1 LIMHNLSP
9 LPYPTAYHETVLPF
23 RRLLVALSGRDTDCG
38 LLRYAAMLNRILTG
52 AEILYLH
59 VAGDGDPPEL
69 RRKFASGVSELL
81 PDGRSEVVAGDVL
94 DSILEAATAQ
104 NSDLIL
110 LGHSSGRR
118 RRSLARRLSMKSPCS
133 VWIAPAESPASISR
147 VLVPFDFSRISAD
160 TMSVAT
166 ALAEAAGLDECLGL
180 HVEFNQAVVTFDE
193 IDEIV
198 AQDRDRAF
206 ALFIAPINLHG
217 VWVKPLF
224 VDSPNVAQTIVRTAV
239 EQACD
244 LIVMGTRGR
253 SPSASVLLGSETEHC
268 LMTAPV
274 PLLAVKH
281 FGARLS
287 LLQALRDERLRKRG
301 DERFT

>member
-1 LIMHNLSP
+1 MF
-9 LPYPTAYHETVLPF
+9 PF

-38 LLRYAAMLNRILTG
+38 LLRYAAMLHRTLAG
-52 AEILYLH
+52 AEILCIH
-59 VAGDGDPPEL
+59 VAGESDSPDL
-69 RRKFASGVSELL
+69 RRNFASGVTELL
-81 PDGRSEVVAGDVL
+81 PGARSEVVAGDVL
-94 DSILEAATAQ
+94 DTILAVANAQ
-104 NSDLIL
+104 HSDLIL

-118 RRSLARRLSMKSPCS
+118 RRSLARRLSMKAPCS
-133 VWIAPAESPASISR
+133 VWIAPGQAQPSIRR
-147 VLVPFDFSRISAD
+147 VLVPFDFSPISAD
-160 TMSVAT
+160 TVSVAT

-180 HVEFNQAVVTFDE
+180 HVDFNQAVVTFDE

-198 AQDRDRAF
+198 AEDRDRAF
-206 ALFIAPINLHG
+206 GLFIAPINLHG

-253 SPSASVLLGSETEHC
+253 SPSAAVLLGSETEHC
-268 LMTAPV
+268 LMATPV

>member
-1 LIMHNLSP
+1 MF
-9 LPYPTAYHETVLPF
+9 PF

-38 LLRYAAMLNRILTG
+38 LLRYAAMLHRTLAG
-52 AEILYLH
+52 AEILCIH
-59 VAGDGDPPEL
+59 VTGESDSPDL
-69 RRKFASGVSELL
+69 RRNVASGVTELL
-81 PDGRSEVVAGDVL
+81 PGARWEVVAGDIL
-94 DSILEAATAQ
+94 DTILAVAKAQ
-104 NSDLIL
+104 HSDLIL

-118 RRSLARRLSMKSPCS
+118 RRSLARRLSMKAPCS
-133 VWIAPAESPASISR
+133 VWIAPGQAQPSIRR
-147 VLVPFDFSRISAD
+147 VLVPFDFSPISAD
-160 TMSVAT
+160 TVSVAT

-180 HVEFNQAVVTFDE
+180 HVDFNQALVTFDE

-198 AQDRDRAF
+198 AEDRDRAF
-206 ALFIAPINLHG
+206 GLFIAPINLHG

-253 SPSASVLLGSETEHC
+253 SPSAAVLLGSETEHC
-268 LMTAPV
+268 LMATPV

>member
-1 LIMHNLSP
+1 
-9 LPYPTAYHETVLPF
+9 
-23 RRLLVALSGRDTDCG
+23 
-38 LLRYAAMLNRILTG
+38 
-52 AEILYLH
+52 
-59 VAGDGDPPEL
+59 
-69 RRKFASGVSELL
+69 
-81 PDGRSEVVAGDVL
+81 
-94 DSILEAATAQ
+94 
-104 NSDLIL
+104 
-110 LGHSSGRR
+110 
-118 RRSLARRLSMKSPCS
+118 MKAPCS
-133 VWIAPAESPASISR
+133 VWIAPDQSQPSVNR
-147 VLVPFDFSRISAD
+147 VLVPIDFSHISAD
-160 TMSVAT
+160 TLSVAT

-198 AQDRDRAF
+198 AVDRDRAF
-206 ALFIAPINLHG
+206 GLFVAPIDLHG
-217 VWVKPLF
+217 VWVKPVF

-253 SPSASVLLGSETEHC
+253 SPSAAVLLGSETEHC
-268 LMTAPV
+268 LMDTPV

-287 LLQALRDERLRKRG
+287 LLQALRDQRLRKRG

>member
-1 LIMHNLSP
+1 MF
-9 LPYPTAYHETVLPF
+9 PF
-23 RRLLVALSGRDTDCG
+23 RRILVALSGRDTDRG
-38 LLRYAAMLNRILTG
+38 LLRYAAMLNRILAG
-52 AEILYLH
+52 AEILCLH
-59 VAGDGDPPEL
+59 VAGEDDCPHL
-69 RRKFASGVSELL
+69 RRKFADSVAELL
-81 PDGRSEVVAGDVL
+81 PDGHSEVVGGDVL
-94 DSILEAATAQ
+94 DSVLAVATAQ

-118 RRSLARRLSMKSPCS
+118 RRSLARRLSMKAPCS
-133 VWIAPAESPASISR
+133 VWIAPDQALPSINR
-147 VLVPFDFSRISAD
+147 VLVPIDFSRISAD
-160 TMSVAT
+160 TVSVAT
-166 ALAEAAGLDECLGL
+166 ALAEAAGLDECLAL

-193 IDEIV
+193 VDEIA

-206 ALFIAPINLHG
+206 GLFIAPIDLHG

-239 EQACD
+239 EEACD

-253 SPSASVLLGSETEHC
+253 SPSAAVLLGSETEHC
-268 LMTAPV
+268 LMTTPV

-281 FGARLS
+281 FGSRLS

-301 DERFT
+301 DEHFT

>member
-1 LIMHNLSP
+1 
-9 LPYPTAYHETVLPF
+9 
-23 RRLLVALSGRDTDCG
+23 
-38 LLRYAAMLNRILTG
+38 
-52 AEILYLH
+52 
-59 VAGDGDPPEL
+59 
-69 RRKFASGVSELL
+69 
-81 PDGRSEVVAGDVL
+81 
-94 DSILEAATAQ
+94 
-104 NSDLIL
+104 
-110 LGHSSGRR
+110 
-118 RRSLARRLSMKSPCS
+118 MKSPCS
-133 VWIAPAESPASISR
+133 VWIAPAQSPASISR

-166 ALAEAAGLDECLGL
+166 ALAEASGLDECLAL
-180 HVEFNQAVVTFDE
+180 HVEFNQAIVTFDE

-253 SPSASVLLGSETEHC
+253 SPSAAVLLGSETEHC

>member
-1 LIMHNLSP
+1 
-9 LPYPTAYHETVLPF
+9 
-23 RRLLVALSGRDTDCG
+23 
-38 LLRYAAMLNRILTG
+38 
-52 AEILYLH
+52 
-59 VAGDGDPPEL
+59 
-69 RRKFASGVSELL
+69 
-81 PDGRSEVVAGDVL
+81 
-94 DSILEAATAQ
+94 
-104 NSDLIL
+104 
-110 LGHSSGRR
+110 
-118 RRSLARRLSMKSPCS
+118 
-133 VWIAPAESPASISR
+133 
-147 VLVPFDFSRISAD
+147 
-160 TMSVAT
+160 MSVAT
-166 ALAEAAGLDECLGL
+166 ALAEAAGLDEALAL

>member
-1 LIMHNLSP
+1 MF
-9 LPYPTAYHETVLPF
+9 PF
-23 RRLLVALSGRDTDCG
+23 RRILVALSGRDTDRG
-38 LLRYAAMLNRILTG
+38 LLRYAAMLNRILAG
-52 AEILYLH
+52 AEILCLH
-59 VAGDGDPPEL
+59 VAFEGDCTDLG
-69 RRKFASGVSELL
+69 RQFASGVADLL
-81 PDGRSEVVAGDVL
+81 PNGRSEVVGGDVL
-94 DSILEAATAQ
+94 DSVLAVATAQ

-118 RRSLARRLSMKSPCS
+118 RRSLARRLSMKAPCS
-133 VWIAPAESPASISR
+133 VWIAPDQALPSINR
-147 VLVPFDFSRISAD
+147 VLVPIDFSRISAD
-160 TMSVAT
+160 TVSVAT
-166 ALAEAAGLDECLGL
+166 ALAEAAGLDECLAL

-193 IDEIV
+193 VDEIA

-206 ALFIAPINLHG
+206 GLFIAPIDLHG

-239 EQACD
+239 EEACD

-253 SPSASVLLGSETEHC
+253 SPSAAVLLGSETEHC
-268 LMTAPV
+268 LMTTPV

-281 FGARLS
+281 FGSRLS

-301 DERFT
+301 DEHFT

>member
-1 LIMHNLSP
+1 M
-9 LPYPTAYHETVLPF
+9 TMFPF
-23 RRLLVALSGRDTDCG
+23 RRILVALSGRDTDRG
-38 LLRYAAMLNRILTG
+38 LLRYAAMLNRILAG
-52 AEILYLH
+52 AEILCLH
-59 VAGDGDPPEL
+59 VAFEGDCTDLG
-69 RRKFASGVSELL
+69 RQFASGVADLL
-81 PDGRSEVVAGDVL
+81 PNGRSEVVGGDVL
-94 DSILEAATAQ
+94 DSVLAVATAQ

-118 RRSLARRLSMKSPCS
+118 RRSLARRLSMKAPCS
-133 VWIAPAESPASISR
+133 VWIAPDQALPSINR
-147 VLVPFDFSRISAD
+147 VLVPIDFSRISAD
-160 TMSVAT
+160 TVSVAT
-166 ALAEAAGLDECLGL
+166 ALAEAAGLDECLAL

-193 IDEIV
+193 VDEIA

-206 ALFIAPINLHG
+206 GLFIAPIDLHG

-239 EQACD
+239 EEACD

-253 SPSASVLLGSETEHC
+253 SPSAAVLLGSETEHC
-268 LMTAPV
+268 LMTTPV

-281 FGARLS
+281 FGSRLS

-301 DERFT
+301 DEHFT